1 MNGITQLVNQVAS
14 VNPDPLL
21 SLTDNMVLTSDATL
35 HTQMSTVADHLSYF
49 QPVRATGS
57 SPFILT
63 DDKAPVELLGM
74 EVIDIL
80 IDEEIGYYKD
90 IFREEGLSGLIEAL

>member
-1 MNGITQLVNQVAS
+1 MTLMSDDTLYAQMN
-14 VNPDPLL
+14 
-21 SLTDNMVLTSDATL
+21 
-35 HTQMSTVADHLSYF
+35 TVADHISYF
-49 QPVRATGS
+49 QPVRTAGA

-90 IFREEGLSGLIEAL
+90 IFREEGLKGLIEAL

>member
-1 MNGITQLVNQVAS
+1 MQITFHIFKRINGNLAS
-14 VNPDPLL
+14 RL
-21 SLTDNMVLTSDATL
+21 
-35 HTQMSTVADHLSYF
+35 
-49 QPVRATGS
+49 
-57 SPFILT
+57 ILT

>member
-1 MNGITQLVNQVAS
+1 MY
-14 VNPDPLL
+14 
-21 SLTDNMVLTSDATL
+21 MVLPTGSSLLPSIRILSFPSQTTWFL
-35 HTQMSTVADHLSYF
+35 PPMPLSQMSTVADHLSYF
-49 QPVRATGS
+49 QPVRAAGS